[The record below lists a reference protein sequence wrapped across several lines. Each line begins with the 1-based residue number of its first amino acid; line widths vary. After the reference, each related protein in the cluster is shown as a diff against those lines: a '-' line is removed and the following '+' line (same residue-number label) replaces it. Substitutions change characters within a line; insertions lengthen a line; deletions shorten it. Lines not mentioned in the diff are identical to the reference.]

1 MERRG
6 AGLAALGALGR
17 RLLWALPA
25 YAAGLLG
32 LGAGALVLALALYA
46 GWRRRRRA
54 RERGLRLAA
63 RLQRDEEAAV
73 RAAAA
78 AGLGAARGELP
89 AWVSFPDVERA
100 EWLNKV
106 LAQAWPF
113 FGQYMEKLLV
123 ENVAPSIRAS
133 NSHLQT
139 FTFTKV
145 DMGEKPLRIL
155 GVRAHPGTHK
165 KQILLD
171 LNISYVGD
179 VQIDVEVK
187 KFFCKAGVKGMQ
199 LHGMLRII
207 LEPLLGDV
215 PIVGALT
222 MFFIRRPTLDIN
234 WTGMTNLL
242 DIPGLSSMSD
252 TMIMDA
258 IASYLVLPNR
268 LLVPLVPNLHEAA
281 QLRCPLP
288 RGVVRVHLRGARDLR
303 SKDRFMGGLVEG
315 KSDPY
320 AVLRVGTQVVTSRVI
335 DNNLNPTWDEV
346 YEVRT
351 PPPSQGPPGPS
362 PSPPQTS
369 WGSGGH
375 RDPPSI
381 PSQAVG
387 VGAPQPSQAGHGDPR
402 EVPSPAV
409 LGGGTPCPPPPAD
422 PVPQFIVHEVP
433 GQEMEVELFDKDPDQ
448 DDLLG
453 RCGGPGPLGWQ
464 LRGGRCPPAPQLT
477 ASPTTP
483 PRMKLDLGEVLKARV
498 LEEWFPLQEGD
509 RGRLHLR
516 LEWLSLMSDTCK
528 LDEVLERNRTIVAKP
543 DPPSAAILVVY
554 LDRAE
559 ELPTKKPG
567 KEPNPMVQVSV
578 QDVTRESKVVYN
590 TSAPVWEDAF
600 RFFLHDPINQDVD
613 IQARPRTPTPSPP
626 PASPEIPP
634 ISPQIPVKD
643 DPRQSSLGSLSLPL
657 ARLLDAP
664 ELTLDQPFQL
674 QHSGPGSRLYMKLVL
689 RVLFLD
695 APESSG
701 PAPTPPGQPDPA
713 ASPGGTHQPTHAS
726 PDPQFGTEHVLRIHL
741 LEAENLIAKDNFF
754 KGVVRGRSDPYAKV
768 RVAGRVFR
776 SRVIKEDLNPRW
788 NEVYEVIVDNVPGQ
802 DVEFDLFDKDIDKDD
817 FLGRC
822 KVPLRQTLSSR
833 IVDKWLPLE
842 EVKSGRLHVRLES
855 LAPRPSAALLE
866 QVLHTN
872 SLLQPA
878 RGEELSAALLSV
890 FVDRAAALP
899 LRKGSKPPAAFAS
912 LAVRDVSVK
921 TKTCAPTAEPV
932 WDEGFSFLIKRPHVE
947 SLELQVSAPSPGPV
961 PTAGVPSPRRG
972 SHPGVLSCLC
982 PQVKEEGGQPLGALS
997 LPLPQLLAS
1006 EGLALD
1012 GWFPLAGGGPG
1023 SQILLRAQLGVL
1035 VSQQVEVGASSVSLD
1050 GGDAAPQPAEVPG
1063 EEEHGAGGLRQR
1075 LVPAESHP
1083 EPAEGPLGRLQLTLW
1098 YHGDERKL
1106 VAIVH
1111 ACRKLR
1117 PVSKELP
1124 DPYVSLVLLPDRSRS
1139 TKRKT
1144 SVQKKTLNP
1153 DFNERFE
1160 WDISL
1165 EEASRRKLEAHV
1177 KSTLSFM
1184 SREKEA
1190 LGKLHLDLA
1199 QVDLSEGGPHWYEL
1213 RDERSS
1219 P

>member
-1 MERRG
+1 MDT
-6 AGLAALGALGR
+6 APPPPTSL
-17 RLLWALPA
+17 
-25 YAAGLLG
+25 
-32 LGAGALVLALALYA
+32 
-46 GWRRRRRA
+46 
-54 RERGLRLAA
+54 
-63 RLQRDEEAAV
+63 
-73 RAAAA
+73 
-78 AGLGAARGELP
+78 
-89 AWVSFPDVERA
+89 VSFPDVERA

-123 ENVAPSIRAS
+123 ENIAPSIRAS
-133 NSHLQT
+133 NTHLQT

-145 DMGEKPLRIL
+145 DMGEKPLRVL
-155 GVRAHPGTHK
+155 GVRAHPGAHK

-187 KFFCKAGVKGMQ
+187 KFYCKAGVKGMQ

-222 MFFIRRPTLDIN
+222 MFFIRRPILDIN

-258 IASYLVLPNR
+258 ISSYLVLPNR
-268 LLVPLVPNLHEAA
+268 LLVPLVPDLHEAA

-335 DNNLNPTWDEV
+335 DDNLNPTWDEV
-346 YEVRT
+346 YE
-351 PPPSQGPPGPS
+351 
-362 PSPPQTS
+362 
-369 WGSGGH
+369 
-375 RDPPSI
+375 
-381 PSQAVG
+381 
-387 VGAPQPSQAGHGDPR
+387 
-402 EVPSPAV
+402 
-409 LGGGTPCPPPPAD
+409 
-422 PVPQFIVHEVP
+422 FIVHEVP

-453 RCGGPGPLGWQ
+453 R
-464 LRGGRCPPAPQLT
+464 
-477 ASPTTP
+477 
-483 PRMKLDLGEVLKARV
+483 MKLDFGEVLKARV
-498 LEEWFPLQEGD
+498 LDKWFPLQEGGQ
-509 RGRLHLR
+509 GRLHLR
-516 LEWLSLMSDTCK
+516 LEWLSLMSDASK
-528 LDEVLERNRTIVAKP
+528 LDQVLERNRTIVAKP

-559 ELPTKKPG
+559 DLPMKKPG

-600 RFFLHDPINQDVD
+600 RFFLHDPVNQDVD
-613 IQARPRTPTPSPP
+613 IQ
-626 PASPEIPP
+626 
-634 ISPQIPVKD
+634 VKD

-657 ARLLDAP
+657 ARLLNSP

-689 RVLFLD
+689 R
-695 APESSG
+695 
-701 PAPTPPGQPDPA
+701 
-713 ASPGGTHQPTHAS
+713 
-726 PDPQFGTEHVLRIHL
+726 
-741 LEAENLIAKDNFF
+741 
-754 KGVVRGRSDPYAKV
+754 
-768 RVAGRVFR
+768 
-776 SRVIKEDLNPRW
+776 
-788 NEVYEVIVDNVPGQ
+788 
-802 DVEFDLFDKDIDKDD
+802 
-817 FLGRC
+817 
-822 KVPLRQTLSSR
+822 
-833 IVDKWLPLE
+833 WLPLE
-842 EVKSGRLHVRLES
+842 EVKSGRLHVRLEN
-855 LAPRPSAALLE
+855 LAPSPSAALLE

-890 FVDRAAALP
+890 FVDRAADLL
-899 LRKGSKPPAAFAS
+899 LRKGSKPSATFAS

-921 TKTCAPTAEPV
+921 TKTCTPSAEPV

-947 SLELQVSAPSPGPV
+947 SLEL
-961 PTAGVPSPRRG
+961 
-972 SHPGVLSCLC
+972 
-982 PQVKEEGGQPLGALS
+982 QVKEEGGQPLGALS

-1023 SQILLRAQLGVL
+1023 SQILLRAQLGPPAPGPPTRGPG
-1035 VSQQVEVGASSVSLD
+1035 S
-1050 GGDAAPQPAEVPG
+1050 GGHCPSAAP
-1063 EEEHGAGGLRQR
+1063 R
-1075 LVPAESHP
+1075 SHP

-1098 YHGDERKL
+1098 YYGEERKL

-1117 PVSKELP
+1117 AVSKELP

-1160 WDISL
+1160 WDVSL
-1165 EEASRRKLEAHV
+1165 EEASRRKLEANV
-1177 KSTLSFM
+1177 KSTVSFM
-1184 SREKEA
+1184 SREKEV
-1190 LGKLHLDLA
+1190 LGKIHLDLA
-1199 QVDLSEGGPHWYEL
+1199 QVDLSEGGTHWYEL

>member
-1 MERRG
+1 MERRSGSG

-54 RERGLRLAA
+54 RERGMRAA
-63 RLQRDEEAAV
+63 ERLQRDEEAAV
-73 RAAAA
+73 RAAA

-123 ENVAPSIRAS
+123 ENVAPAIRAS
-133 NSHLQT
+133 NTHLQT

-145 DMGEKPLRIL
+145 DMGEKPLRVL

-252 TMIMDA
+252 TMIMDT
-258 IASYLVLPNR
+258 ISSYLVLPNR
-268 LLVPLVPNLHEAA
+268 LLVPLVPDLHEAA

-288 RGVVRVHLRGARDLR
+288 RGVVRVHLQGARDLR
-303 SKDRFMGGLVEG
+303 CKDRFMGGLVEG

-320 AVLRVGTQVVTSRVI
+320 AVLRVGTQVCTSRVI
-335 DNNLNPTWDEV
+335 DDNLNPTWDEV
-346 YEVRT
+346 YE
-351 PPPSQGPPGPS
+351 
-362 PSPPQTS
+362 
-369 WGSGGH
+369 
-375 RDPPSI
+375 
-381 PSQAVG
+381 
-387 VGAPQPSQAGHGDPR
+387 
-402 EVPSPAV
+402 
-409 LGGGTPCPPPPAD
+409 
-422 PVPQFIVHEVP
+422 FIVHEVP
-433 GQEMEVELFDKDPDQ
+433 GQEVEVELFDKDPDQ

-453 RCGGPGPLGWQ
+453 R
-464 LRGGRCPPAPQLT
+464 
-477 ASPTTP
+477 
-483 PRMKLDLGEVLKARV
+483 MKLDLGEVLRARV
-498 LEEWFPLQEGD
+498 MEEWFPLQEGGQ
-509 RGRLHLR
+509 GRLRLR
-516 LEWLSLMSDTCK
+516 LEWLSLLSDASQ
-528 LDEVLERNRTIVAKP
+528 LDQVLERNRTIVAKP

-559 ELPTKKPG
+559 ELPMKKPG
-567 KEPNPMVQVSV
+567 KEPNPVVQISV
-578 QDVTRESKVVYN
+578 QDVTRESKVVCN
-590 TSAPVWEDAF
+590 TAAPVWEDAF
-600 RFFLHDPINQDVD
+600 RFFLHDPRNQDVD
-613 IQARPRTPTPSPP
+613 IQ
-626 PASPEIPP
+626 
-634 ISPQIPVKD
+634 VKD
-643 DPRQSSLGSLSLPL
+643 DPRQTPLGSLSVPL
-657 ARLLDAP
+657 SRLLQAP
-664 ELTLDQPFQL
+664 ELTLDEPFPL
-674 QHSGPGSRLYMKLVL
+674 QRSGPGSRLFLKLVL

-695 APESSG
+695 APEGGVSP
-701 PAPTPPGQPDPA
+701 PAPPGQPQPPA
-713 ASPGGTHQPTHAS
+713 STESPPRPSQAS
-726 PDPQFGTEHVLRIHL
+726 PDPRFGTEHVLRIHL

-776 SRVIKEDLNPRW
+776 SRVIKEELNPRW

-802 DVEFDLFDKDIDKDD
+802 DVEFDLFDKDVDKDD

-822 KVPLRQTLSSR
+822 KVPLRRVLSSR
-833 IVDKWLPLE
+833 IVDEWLPLE
-842 EVKSGRLHVRLES
+842 EVKSGRLHVKLEN
-855 LAPRPSAALLE
+855 LDPRPSTALLE

-890 FVDRAAALP
+890 FVDRAADLP
-899 LRKGSKPPAAFAS
+899 LRKGSKAPSAFAS
-912 LAVRDVSVK
+912 LAVGNVSFK
-921 TKTCAPTAEPV
+921 TKTCAPSAEPT
-932 WDEGFSFLIKRPHVE
+932 WDEGFSFLIRRPQEE
-947 SLELQVSAPSPGPV
+947 SLQL
-961 PTAGVPSPRRG
+961 
-972 SHPGVLSCLC
+972 
-982 PQVKEEGGQPLGALS
+982 QVKEEGGQPLGTLS

-1023 SQILLRAQLGVL
+1023 TQILLRAQLGVL
-1035 VSQQVEVGASSVSLD
+1035 VSQQVEAAAGGALE
-1050 GGDAAPQPAEVPG
+1050 GGDTDPQPAEERG
-1063 EEEHGAGGLRQR
+1063 EEEEEECGTGGLRQR
-1075 LVPAESHP
+1075 LPPKDSPP
-1083 EPAEGPLGRLQLTLW
+1083 EPAEGPRVQLTLW
-1098 YHGDERKL
+1098 YHRDERKL

-1111 ACRKLR
+1111 ACRELR
-1117 PVSKELP
+1117 AAAKELP
-1124 DPYVSLVLLPDRSRS
+1124 DPYVSLVLLPDRSRG

-1144 SVQKKTLNP
+1144 SVQRRTLNP

-1160 WDISL
+1160 WDLSL
-1165 EEASRRKLEAHV
+1165 EEVSRRRLEAHV

-1184 SREKEA
+1184 TREKEA

-1199 QVDLSEGGPHWYEL
+1199 QVDLSEGGSHWYEL
-1213 RDERSS
+1213 QDERSG

>member
-54 RERGLRLAA
+54 RERGMRLAA

-78 AGLGAARGELP
+78 GLGAARGELP
-89 AWVSFPDVERA
+89 AWVSGSS
-100 EWLNKV
+100 V

-123 ENVAPSIRAS
+123 ENIAPSIRAS
-133 NSHLQT
+133 NTHLQT

-145 DMGEKPLRIL
+145 DMGEKPLRVL
-155 GVRAHPGTHK
+155 GVRAHPGAHK

-222 MFFIRRPTLDIN
+222 MFFIRRPILDIN

-258 IASYLVLPNR
+258 ISSYLVLPNR
-268 LLVPLVPNLHEAA
+268 LLVPLVPDLHEAA

-335 DNNLNPTWDEV
+335 DDNLNPTWDEV
-346 YEVRT
+346 YE
-351 PPPSQGPPGPS
+351 
-362 PSPPQTS
+362 
-369 WGSGGH
+369 
-375 RDPPSI
+375 
-381 PSQAVG
+381 
-387 VGAPQPSQAGHGDPR
+387 
-402 EVPSPAV
+402 
-409 LGGGTPCPPPPAD
+409 
-422 PVPQFIVHEVP
+422 FIVHEVP

-453 RCGGPGPLGWQ
+453 R
-464 LRGGRCPPAPQLT
+464 
-477 ASPTTP
+477 
-483 PRMKLDLGEVLKARV
+483 MKLDFGEVLKARV
-498 LEEWFPLQEGD
+498 LDKWFPLQEGGQ
-509 RGRLHLR
+509 GRLHLR
-516 LEWLSLMSDTCK
+516 LEWLSLMSDASK
-528 LDEVLERNRTIVAKP
+528 LDQVLERNRTIVAKP
-543 DPPSAAILVVY
+543 DPPSATILVVY

-559 ELPTKKPG
+559 DLPMKKPG

-600 RFFLHDPINQDVD
+600 RFFLHDPVNQDVD
-613 IQARPRTPTPSPP
+613 IQ
-626 PASPEIPP
+626 
-634 ISPQIPVKD
+634 VKD

-657 ARLLDAP
+657 ARLLDSP

-674 QHSGPGSRLYMKLVL
+674 QHSGPSSRLYMKLVL
-689 RVLFLD
+689 RVRGVWGAWGGGA
-695 APESSG
+695 AP
-701 PAPTPPGQPDPA
+701 AHPPL
-713 ASPGGTHQPTHAS
+713 
-726 PDPQFGTEHVLRIHL
+726 HVLRIHL

-776 SRVIKEDLNPRW
+776 SRVVKEDLNPRW
-788 NEVYEVIVDNVPGQ
+788 NEVYEAIVDDVPGQ

-817 FLGRC
+817 FLGR
-822 KVPLRQTLSSR
+822 KAGGSHPPSLSHQ
-833 IVDKWLPLE
+833 WLPLE

-855 LAPRPSAALLE
+855 LAPSPSSALLE

-890 FVDRAAALP
+890 FVDRAADLP
-899 LRKGSKPPAAFAS
+899 VRLQATRRLRQPG
-912 LAVRDVSVK
+912 R
-921 TKTCAPTAEPV
+921 PV

-947 SLELQVSAPSPGPV
+947 SLEL
-961 PTAGVPSPRRG
+961 
-972 SHPGVLSCLC
+972 
-982 PQVKEEGGQPLGALS
+982 QVKEEGGQPLGALS

-1023 SQILLRAQLGVL
+1023 SQILLRAQLGV
-1035 VSQQVEVGASSVSLD
+1035 SAGVE
-1050 GGDAAPQPAEVPG
+1050 GGGGG
-1063 EEEHGAGGLRQR
+1063 EGGLGGAQ
-1075 LVPAESHP
+1075 HP
-1083 EPAEGPLGRLQLTLW
+1083 HPPPPGSIQP
-1098 YHGDERKL
+1098 
-1106 VAIVH
+1106 
-1111 ACRKLR
+1111 
-1117 PVSKELP
+1117 
-1124 DPYVSLVLLPDRSRS
+1124 
-1139 TKRKT
+1139 
-1144 SVQKKTLNP
+1144 
-1153 DFNERFE
+1153 
-1160 WDISL
+1160 
-1165 EEASRRKLEAHV
+1165 
-1177 KSTLSFM
+1177 
-1184 SREKEA
+1184 
-1190 LGKLHLDLA
+1190 
-1199 QVDLSEGGPHWYEL
+1199 
-1213 RDERSS
+1213 
-1219 P
+1219 

>member
-1 MERRG
+1 
-6 AGLAALGALGR
+6 
-17 RLLWALPA
+17 
-25 YAAGLLG
+25 
-32 LGAGALVLALALYA
+32 
-46 GWRRRRRA
+46 
-54 RERGLRLAA
+54 
-63 RLQRDEEAAV
+63 
-73 RAAAA
+73 
-78 AGLGAARGELP
+78 
-89 AWVSFPDVERA
+89 VSFPDVERA

-145 DMGEKPLRIL
+145 DMGEKPLRVL
-155 GVRAHPGTHK
+155 GVRAHPGAHK

-258 IASYLVLPNR
+258 ISSYLVLPNR

-288 RGVVRVHLRGARDLR
+288 RGVVRVHLRAARDLR

-335 DNNLNPTWDEV
+335 NDNLNPAWDEV
-346 YEVRT
+346 HE
-351 PPPSQGPPGPS
+351 
-362 PSPPQTS
+362 
-369 WGSGGH
+369 
-375 RDPPSI
+375 
-381 PSQAVG
+381 
-387 VGAPQPSQAGHGDPR
+387 
-402 EVPSPAV
+402 
-409 LGGGTPCPPPPAD
+409 
-422 PVPQFIVHEVP
+422 FIVHEVP

-453 RCGGPGPLGWQ
+453 R
-464 LRGGRCPPAPQLT
+464 
-477 ASPTTP
+477 
-483 PRMKLDLGEVLKARV
+483 MKLDLGEVLKARV
-498 LEEWFPLQEGD
+498 LEEWFPLQEGGQ
-509 RGRLHLR
+509 GRLHLR
-516 LEWLSLMSDTCK
+516 LEWLLLMSDTSK
-528 LDEVLERNRTIVAKP
+528 LDQVLERNRTIVAKP

-559 ELPTKKPG
+559 ELPMCEPPPDPPISVQMKKPG

-600 RFFLHDPINQDVD
+600 RFFLHDPVNQD
-613 IQARPRTPTPSPP
+613 
-626 PASPEIPP
+626 
-634 ISPQIPVKD
+634 VKD

-674 QHSGPGSRLYMKLVL
+674 QRSGPGSRLYMKLVL
-689 RVLFLD
+689 RVRGGDRGDGGGGGPRQERGVRAGGELGAGR
-695 APESSG
+695 APV
-701 PAPTPPGQPDPA
+701 PVPG
-713 ASPGGTHQPTHAS
+713 ASPC
-726 PDPQFGTEHVLRIHL
+726 PQHVLRIHL

-776 SRVIKEDLNPRW
+776 SRVVKEDLNPRW

-822 KVPLRQTLSSR
+822 KVPLRRVLSSR
-833 IVDKWLPLE
+833 IVDEWLPLE

-855 LAPRPSAALLE
+855 LAPSPSTTLLE

-890 FVDRAAALP
+890 FVDRAADLP

-921 TKTCAPTAEPV
+921 TKTCAATTKPV

-947 SLELQVSAPSPGPV
+947 SLEL
-961 PTAGVPSPRRG
+961 
-972 SHPGVLSCLC
+972 
-982 PQVKEEGGQPLGALS
+982 QVKEEGGQPLGALS

-1023 SQILLRAQLGVL
+1023 SQVLLRAQLGV
-1035 VSQQVEVGASSVSLD
+1035 SDGWGGHVGGWDPSHTHTHTHPPRLPHRSCPAPCWGS
-1050 GGDAAPQPAEVPG
+1050 GG
-1063 EEEHGAGGLRQR
+1063 GALTLCPR
-1075 LVPAESHP
+1075 SHP

-1124 DPYVSLVLLPDRSRS
+1124 DPYVSLVLLPDRSRG

-1153 DFNERFE
+1153 VFNERFE
-1160 WDISL
+1160 WDMSL

-1190 LGKLHLDLA
+1190 LGK
-1199 QVDLSEGGPHWYEL
+1199 V
-1213 RDERSS
+1213 
-1219 P
+1219 

>member
-32 LGAGALVLALALYA
+32 LGAGALLLALALYA

-63 RLQRDEEAAV
+63 RLQSDEEAAV
-73 RAAAA
+73 RAAA

-145 DMGEKPLRIL
+145 DMGEKPLRVL

-258 IASYLVLPNR
+258 ISSYLVLPNR

-288 RGVVRVHLRGARDLR
+288 RGVVRVHLRSARDLR

-320 AVLRVGTQVVTSRVI
+320 AVLRIGTQVVTSRVI
-335 DNNLNPTWDEV
+335 DDNLNPTWDEV
-346 YEVRT
+346 YE
-351 PPPSQGPPGPS
+351 
-362 PSPPQTS
+362 
-369 WGSGGH
+369 
-375 RDPPSI
+375 
-381 PSQAVG
+381 
-387 VGAPQPSQAGHGDPR
+387 
-402 EVPSPAV
+402 
-409 LGGGTPCPPPPAD
+409 
-422 PVPQFIVHEVP
+422 FIVHEVP
-433 GQEMEVELFDKDPDQ
+433 GQEMEVEVFDKDPDQ

-453 RCGGPGPLGWQ
+453 R
-464 LRGGRCPPAPQLT
+464 
-477 ASPTTP
+477 
-483 PRMKLDLGEVLKARV
+483 MKLDLGEVLKAGV
-498 LEEWFPLQEGD
+498 LEEWFPLQEGG

-516 LEWLSLMSDTCK
+516 LEWLSLMSDASK
-528 LDEVLERNRTIVAKP
+528 LDQVLERNRTIVAKP

-559 ELPTKKPG
+559 ELPMKKPG

-600 RFFLHDPINQDVD
+600 RFFLHDPVNQDVD
-613 IQARPRTPTPSPP
+613 IQ
-626 PASPEIPP
+626 
-634 ISPQIPVKD
+634 VKD

-674 QHSGPGSRLYMKLVL
+674 QRSGPGSRLYMKLVL

-695 APESSG
+695 APENGG
-701 PAPTPPGQPDPA
+701 PPPSPPGQLDPP
-713 ASPGGTHQPTHAS
+713 ASTDGTHQPTHAS

-776 SRVIKEDLNPRW
+776 SRVVKEDLNPRW
-788 NEVYEVIVDNVPGQ
+788 NEVYEVIVDNIPGQ

-822 KVPLRQTLSSR
+822 KVPLRRVLSSR
-833 IVDKWLPLE
+833 IVDEWLPLE

-855 LAPRPSAALLE
+855 LAPSPSAALLE

-890 FVDRAAALP
+890 FVDRATDLP

-921 TKTCAPTAEPV
+921 TKTCTPTAEPV

-947 SLELQVSAPSPGPV
+947 LLEL
-961 PTAGVPSPRRG
+961 
-972 SHPGVLSCLC
+972 
-982 PQVKEEGGQPLGALS
+982 QVKEEGGQPLGALS

-1023 SQILLRAQLGVL
+1023 SQVLLRAQLGVL
-1035 VSQQVEVGASSVSLD
+1035 VSQQVEVGAGSVSPA
-1050 GGDAAPQPAEVPG
+1050 GGDAAPQPTETPG
-1063 EEEHGAGGLRQR
+1063 EEECRAGGLRQR
-1075 LVPAESHP
+1075 LLPADSHP

-1160 WDISL
+1160 WDMSL

-1199 QVDLSEGGPHWYEL
+1199 QVDLSEGGAHWYEL

>member
-346 YEVRT
+346 YE
-351 PPPSQGPPGPS
+351 
-362 PSPPQTS
+362 
-369 WGSGGH
+369 
-375 RDPPSI
+375 
-381 PSQAVG
+381 
-387 VGAPQPSQAGHGDPR
+387 
-402 EVPSPAV
+402 
-409 LGGGTPCPPPPAD
+409 
-422 PVPQFIVHEVP
+422 FIVHEVP

-453 RCGGPGPLGWQ
+453 
-464 LRGGRCPPAPQLT
+464 
-477 ASPTTP
+477 
-483 PRMKLDLGEVLKARV
+483 RMKLDLGEVLKARV

-613 IQARPRTPTPSPP
+613 IQ
-626 PASPEIPP
+626 
-634 ISPQIPVKD
+634 VKD

-947 SLELQVSAPSPGPV
+947 SLELQV
-961 PTAGVPSPRRG
+961 
-972 SHPGVLSCLC
+972 
-982 PQVKEEGGQPLGALS
+982 KEEGGQPLGALS